1 MLGAKQKAWFLE
13 RLRNA
18 TATWKIWG
26 TSLGTHDQRVDPQN
40 LPEGFVPADWPKWTD
55 GYAVQSNGDWGGCYH
70 ERGEIFDTVRD
81 AGITGFAILAGDLH
95 SFWAGYAAKALPPH
109 GKFEPVG
116 VSFVGGSITSPGAQE
131 ANEHGNKKNPLRKLF
146 IADRPD
152 GRMEPTM
159 NLLQLH
165 GVRSALEYAESGDL
179 AKAHAVSNPELSPH
193 LSFVDLGGHGYGVVS
208 VDASRMVTDFVC
220 IPRPIERAATPDGG
234 PLRYRVRHEVPLWR
248 AGEHPQMR
256 LSLLEGSAGLSA

>member
-1 MLGAKQKAWFLE
+1 MPC
-13 RLRNA
+13 R
-18 TATWKIWG
+18 
-26 TSLGTHDQRVDPQN
+26 H
-40 LPEGFVPADWPKWTD
+40 
-55 GYAVQSNGDWGGCYH
+55 
-70 ERGEIFDTVRD
+70 
-81 AGITGFAILAGDLH
+81 
-95 SFWAGYAAKALPPH
+95 
-109 GKFEPVG
+109 EPVG

-131 ANEHGNKKNPLRKLF
+131 HGNKKNPLRKLF

-152 GRMEPTM
+152 DRMEPTM

-193 LSFVDLGGHGYGVVS
+193 LKFVDMGGHGYGVVN

-248 AGEHPQMR
+248 AGELSQM
-256 LSLLEGSAGLSA
+256 LHTVLEGDTALAT

>member
-1 MLGAKQKAWFLE
+1 
-13 RLRNA
+13 
-18 TATWKIWG
+18 
-26 TSLGTHDQRVDPQN
+26 
-40 LPEGFVPADWPKWTD
+40 
-55 GYAVQSNGDWGGCYH
+55 
-70 ERGEIFDTVRD
+70 VRD

-95 SFWAGYAAKALPPH
+95 SFWAGYASKSLPPA

-131 ANEHGNKKNPLRKLF
+131 ANEYGNKKNPLRKLF

-152 GRMEPTM
+152 GTMEPTM
-159 NLLQLH
+159 NLLLNH

-179 AKAHAVSNPELSPH
+179 AKAHAVSNPELAPH
-193 LSFVDLGGHGYGVVS
+193 LEFVDLGGHGYGVVS

-234 PLRYRVRHEVPLWR
+234 PLRYRVRHEVRLWR
-248 AGEHPQMR
+248 QGEPPQ
-256 LSLLEGSAGLSA
+256 LQQSILEGDGGLTV